1 MVLRD
6 IVLRQANLFGSRPVH
21 IHTQVGPMDELMHV
35 GIDCSGN
42 LRDAR
47 FDFVGDVVP
56 FRVATGY
63 LNIDR
68 RRNAEI

>member
-1 MVLRD
+1 MH
-6 IVLRQANLFGSRPVH
+6 VH
-21 IHTQVGPMDELMHV
+21 ID
-35 GIDCSGN
+35 SARN

-47 FDFVGDVVP
+47 FDLIRDVVP
-56 FRVATGY
+56 FRVAAGY